1 MYTLPPWWNH
11 NIKKKVSPL
20 TLYLLPML
28 YTQIKLTYISGLY
41 TPRLLILLFESRY
54 IERGR
59 WNLATRSGVCQ
70 VNRVRDERHA
80 WTTFLMQK
88 DVRFSNKIRFGG
100 VLCVRGTRWRH
111 RPPAPRRSFDQI
123 RGVARFQYS
132 NHARLTH
139 IAVLSLYFASGCV

>member
-1 MYTLPPWWNH
+1 
-11 NIKKKVSPL
+11 
-20 TLYLLPML
+20 ML

-88 DVRFSNKIRFGG
+88 DVRFSLIRS
-100 VLCVRGTRWRH
+100 VLAVFYVCGAHDDVTGH
-111 RPPAPRRSFDQI
+111 QRR
-123 RGVARFQYS
+123 A
-132 NHARLTH
+132 ARLTKYG
-139 IAVLSLYFASGCV
+139 ASLVSSIQITPV

>member
-11 NIKKKVSPL
+11 NIKKSFAS
-20 TLYLLPML
+20 YSLPAANVIH
-28 YTQIKLTYISGLY
+28 TNQIDLHFRT

>member
-11 NIKKKVSPL
+11 NIKKSFAS
-20 TLYLLPML
+20 YSLPAANVIHTNQIDL
-28 YTQIKLTYISGLY
+28 HFRTVYTKTFDSIIRVTIYRKR
-41 TPRLLILLFESRY
+41 PEF
-54 IERGR
+54 
-59 WNLATRSGVCQ
+59 ATRSGVCQ

-80 WTTFLMQK
+80 WTIFLMQK